1 MKNVRFIPPVDRAIT
16 VRLRSRDDYLPPIRD
31 GLLTRLRE
39 VGGVVNFEQVSDKVS
54 KNPMAIVIR
63 LGNIGQ
69 LEAVREVALW
79 WVTQDL
85 APEETHERVAVLM
98 SPNLKVISFVWLEE
112 DWLGEHIELDPEDAR
127 VPR

>member
-1 MKNVRFIPPVDRAIT
+1 MSVSFTPPVDRAIT

-31 GLLTRLRE
+31 GLLARLRE
-39 VGGVVNFEQVSDKVS
+39 IGGVVNFGEMSDKVS
-54 KNPMAIVIR
+54 ENPMAVVIR
-63 LGNIGQ
+63 LGNIQQ

-79 WVTQDL
+79 WVEQEL